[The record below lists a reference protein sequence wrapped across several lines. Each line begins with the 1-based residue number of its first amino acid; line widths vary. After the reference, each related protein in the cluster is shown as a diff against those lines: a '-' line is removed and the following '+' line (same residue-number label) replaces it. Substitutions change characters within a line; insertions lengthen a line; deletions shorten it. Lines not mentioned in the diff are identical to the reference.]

1 MRLLKEVAE
10 ATLRLKTQT
19 IPAFADYL
27 EQRYTML
34 EEENSKKDEQLF
46 EDSDDLRAEMHL
58 HGINMRYL
66 LFVCSFARSQKIRKA
81 LLTEAVARTIKHL
94 VEGR

>member
-1 MRLLKEVAE
+1 M
-10 ATLRLKTQT
+10 RLKTQV
-19 IPAFADYL
+19 IPSFVEYL
-27 EQRYTML
+27 EQRYAML

-58 HGINMRYL
+58 RGINMRYL
-66 LFVCSFARSQKIRKA
+66 LLVCSFARSQKIRKA

-94 VEGR
+94 IEER